1 VEHWVNPRHCTTFA
15 LAIAALALP
24 RAAAAD
30 EPAKL
35 AAPKQEYVIT
45 PAESDGRR
53 QGLDWQLSSGA
64 TLSFTNNAAVVGQH
78 DGSTLILGIKLD
90 GLFNYNHA
98 DHEWR
103 NAVALGAGVART
115 PLIDEFVKSRDSLN
129 VESVYLYH
137 VIPAF
142 GPFARLVLDTALFR
156 GTDVR
161 PGPTTYLIQRRDGT
175 TDTRAGNRLAL
186 TSPLQP
192 LTLKQSL
199 GAFFRPVTRDEVNLE
214 LRAGGGGRETIA
226 KGELAVADD
235 ASTPAIEVV
244 ELDNVYQLGVE
255 VTAQVWGALY
265 DKRVL
270 YRASAE
276 AMTPVV
282 YSALRAGDDRS
293 ALELTNI
300 ALVGTLSFKLVEWA
314 SLDYEL
320 RAVREPQLID
330 ELQVQNNL
338 LLTFGLSTGNLPPAK

>member
-1 VEHWVNPRHCTTFA
+1 
-15 LAIAALALP
+15 
-24 RAAAAD
+24 
-30 EPAKL
+30 
-35 AAPKQEYVIT
+35 
-45 PAESDGRR
+45 
-53 QGLDWQLSSGA
+53 
-64 TLSFTNNAAVVGQH
+64 
-78 DGSTLILGIKLD
+78 
-90 GLFNYNHA
+90 
-98 DHEWR
+98 
-103 NAVALGAGVART
+103 
-115 PLIDEFVKSRDSLN
+115 VKSRDSLN

-137 VIPAF
+137 VVPMF
-142 GPFARLVLDTALFR
+142 GPFGRIVLDTALFR

-161 PGPTTYLIQRRDGT
+161 PGPTTYHIQRRDGT
-175 TDTRAGNRLAL
+175 TDTRTGDRLAL
-186 TSPLQP
+186 TGPLQP

-226 KGELAVADD
+226 RDELAIADD
-235 ASTPAIEVV
+235 ASTPAIEAV

-265 DKRVL
+265 EKRVL

-276 AMTPVV
+276 AMTPIAH
-282 YSALRAGDDRS
+282 SALRAGDDRS

-300 ALVGTLSFKLVEWA
+300 AVVGTLSFKLVEWA

-320 RAVREPQLID
+320 RAVREPQLLD